1 MSDESARAGRFGRAS
16 LVLGR
21 REGWAAALCRYTG
34 RVGALHSPA
43 ALAVVE
49 GALAFAE
56 ERDVDDVREFENL
69 WSAIGV
75 WGQFPSEY
83 VTLPDLGEASNTVL
97 AHIQQLLEQLAP
109 QELRE
114 VAVGLSAEQHIVGMA
129 LEDVEEAASGG
140 PEFRGGAMAEFAQ
153 RMLLNDDR
161 IGDAVD
167 VLVWEAPGDWPS
179 LQRRALVLTLV
190 WEIAALVGYA
200 AELAAAEAR
209 PAELLWQA
217 AGTGH
222 LCAGVRVPVPGPAV
236 LVWASIDEEEFEGR
250 PLFAQTVQLGVWRW
264 SLCWQTT
271 DGTRVP
277 YKAGRGPTRAA
288 ARWRA
293 ERAVQ
298 DLLADPYRAKS
309 PVSDEWLLPP
319 H

>member
-1 MSDESARAGRFGRAS
+1 MSERAAAGRFARAS

-21 REGWAAALCRYTG
+21 RDGWAAALCQYTG
-34 RVGALHSPA
+34 RWGALRSPA
-43 ALAVVE
+43 VLAVVE
-49 GALAFAE
+49 GALGFAE

-69 WSAIGV
+69 WSASDV
-75 WGQFPSEY
+75 WGQLPSEY
-83 VTLPDLGEASNTVL
+83 VTRPDLGEASNAVL
-97 AHIQQLLEQLAP
+97 AHIQQLLERLAP

-114 VAVGLSAEQHIVGMA
+114 VAIGLSAEQHIVGVA
-129 LEDVEEAASGG
+129 LEVVEEAASGG
-140 PEFRGGAMAEFAQ
+140 LEFRGGSMAEFAQ
-153 RMLLNDDR
+153 EVLLNDDR

-190 WEIAALVGYA
+190 WEIAGLVGYA

-217 AGTGH
+217 AGTEH
-222 LCAGVRVPVPGPAV
+222 LCAGVRVPVPGPGV
-236 LVWASIDEEEFEGR
+236 LVWTSIDEGEFEGR
-250 PLFAQTVQLGVWRW
+250 PLFSQAVQFGVWRW
-264 SLCWQTT
+264 SLGWQRT

-309 PVSDEWLLPP
+309 PASGDWLLPP